1 MTTTGGNYGRKF
13 GISRE
18 NGQTPTK
25 GRSYFF
31 EWLQQLPSDQG
42 KRKFE
47 TRTGNDGSPKY
58 YELFQAIDGYLIAI
72 DREVKTNFKTQEPEA
87 WLVLHF
93 IDAEEQYRVEV
104 GQIDN
109 RYATDFMKRILDKN
123 FDPNQKV
130 RISPVESQA
139 TATSKGGLF
148 LSTYSG
154 PNKLEASFSA
164 PHLAGMP
171 QPDTREW
178 KGKTEY
184 NWLPV
189 AEWLYEQV
197 QTWVVPKLMK
207 DPIAAPP
214 RVPLP
219 SPTGTHTPQA
229 EYKAPAP
236 PVNTAVTANHE
247 PPSDDLPF

>member
-171 QPDTREW
+171 QPYTREW